1 MAEIKV
7 YFYCVKA
14 YNPPTQRI
22 RWVIQKFS
30 ASIHYFLSTN
40 KIWINNG
47 SEFENYVNGR
57 MVAYDPL
64 VENAYCKGDVSL
76 KKWNSF

>member
-30 ASIHYFLSTN
+30 ALIHYFLNAN
-40 KIWINNG
+40 KIWIDNG
-47 SEFENYVNGR
+47 SEFENDMNGHIL
-57 MVAYDPL
+57 AYEPL
-64 VENAYCKGDVSL
+64 VENIYGEDDTSL
-76 KKWNSF
+76 KKK